1 MLVVSFEIFLWC
13 FVFQNQNLSCNTK
26 VCKEVIR
33 NIVRSCP
40 RPSKKISWL
49 GKKNSEFSIWAT
61 HKSDSHDTN
70 LMTDLPAQLT
80 WCKYGLF
87 IYMLKLKYACAKVQT
102 WANSLEIHPMGI
114 RLNPGPTNC
123 QELPISTASHMTL
136 ALQTKTWKQQWK
148 TRTPGG
154 RLYNQWSQLC
164 SNNDDN

>member
-1 MLVVSFEIFLWC
+1 MYVQVLD
-13 FVFQNQNLSCNTK
+13 QTK
-26 VCKEVIR
+26 KM
-33 NIVRSCP
+33 
-40 RPSKKISWL
+40 SWL

-136 ALQTKTWKQQWK
+136 DCKPRPGSSNGRQGHLEGDCTINDLSCGQTMMIIK
-148 TRTPGG
+148 
-154 RLYNQWSQLC
+154 Y
-164 SNNDDN
+164 